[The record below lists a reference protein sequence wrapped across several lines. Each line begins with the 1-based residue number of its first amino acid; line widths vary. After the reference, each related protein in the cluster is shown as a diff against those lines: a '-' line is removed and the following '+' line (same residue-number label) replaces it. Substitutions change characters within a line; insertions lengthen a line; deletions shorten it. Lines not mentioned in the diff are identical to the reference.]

1 VAVGGNLLGARE
13 SGIKVNRIKIGNF
26 MMCSSLAAFAGIL
39 EAFKNDIIDPS
50 AGQLVVLLYA
60 LAGVVI
66 GGTAMQGG
74 IGTMIGLWIGMLV
87 LGELQDGFNLR
98 GISSDKYQIILGVA
112 ILVAMIVNTQLF
124 RLRSAGR
131 LQAKA

>member
-1 VAVGGNLLGARE
+1 
-13 SGIKVNRIKIGNF
+13 
-26 MMCSSLAAFAGIL
+26 MMCSSLGALAGIL

-50 AGQLVVLLYA
+50 AGQLAVVLVA
-60 LAGVVI
+60 LAGAVI
-66 GGTAMQGG
+66 GGTAMLGG
-74 IGTMIGLWIGMLV
+74 VGTMIGMWVGVLV

>member
-1 VAVGGNLLGARE
+1 
-13 SGIKVNRIKIGNF
+13 
-26 MMCSSLAAFAGIL
+26 
-39 EAFKNDIIDPS
+39 
-50 AGQLVVLLYA
+50 
-60 LAGVVI
+60 
-66 GGTAMQGG
+66 MQGG